1 MRRAKRVLGGSRTWP
16 GQSRYIHSVDE
27 EVKNDY
33 QERTYAKD
41 VQSTVG
47 GIDKWID
54 KGEST

>member
-1 MRRAKRVLGGSRTWP
+1 MA

-33 QERTYAKD
+33 RERTYAKD

-47 GIDKWID
+47 G
-54 KGEST
+54 ESTIDVTSEGQLCWLE

>member
-1 MRRAKRVLGGSRTWP
+1 MA

-33 QERTYAKD
+33 WERTYAKD

-47 GIDKWID
+47 GIDK
-54 KGEST
+54 GEARPPAVSPKTAPR